1 MVLCLSCCCLCSFF
15 LPNGAVGRL
24 QSVIAASPGHTHF
37 CYDITCRKTSIPRL
51 DLAAKTSCLVV
62 QSVTC
67 LTADMCLT
75 ADPGVFDPC
84 PVPYFRED

>member
-1 MVLCLSCCCLCSFF
+1 MLCLNGAMSVLLLLVFLFF
-15 LPNGAVGRL
+15 PNGVVGRL
-24 QSVIAASPGHTHF
+24 QSVVAASPGHTHF

-62 QSVTC
+62 QSV
-67 LTADMCLT
+67 MCLT